1 MKFIASLVIFIVG
14 IIQII
19 FPEESYFFGRR
30 WMYKNEP
37 ELSELQKILIRSI
50 TSVILIII
58 AAWLIII

>member
-1 MKFIASLVIFIVG
+1 MKFIAFLVIFIIC

-37 ELSELQKILIRSI
+37 ELSELQKILIRI
-50 TSVILIII
+50 TGVVLILI

>member
-1 MKFIASLVIFIVG
+1 MKFITFLVIFIIG

-37 ELSELQKILIRSI
+37 ELSELQKILIRI